1 MPRDTLPLYLQVKQF
16 LCEKIDSGAWPEG
29 HHIPTE
35 HELVSMFKVS
45 RMTVNRA
52 LRELTAAGRL
62 RRVPGAGTFVT
73 DAKPSSGLLEIRNI
87 ADEIKDRGHVHSS
100 EVRLL
105 KAETANRAITDALG
119 LDQDAV
125 VFRSMILHF
134 EEGWPIQLEDRYVNP
149 DFAPDYLAQDF
160 TSTTPNAYLM
170 SLGPLDRAEH
180 RVEAIRPTAAVQRQ
194 LRISADE
201 PCLLLHR
208 RTWSGRHIV
217 TRAWLTHPGSRYRL
231 GAQFSGR
238 H

>member
-1 MPRDTLPLYLQVKQF
+1 
-16 LCEKIDSGAWPEG
+16 
-29 HHIPTE
+29 
-35 HELVSMFKVS
+35 
-45 RMTVNRA
+45 
-52 LRELTAAGRL
+52 
-62 RRVPGAGTFVT
+62 
-73 DAKPSSGLLEIRNI
+73 
-87 ADEIKDRGHVHSS
+87 
-100 EVRLL
+100 
-105 KAETANRAITDALG
+105 
-119 LDQDAV
+119 
-125 VFRSMILHF
+125 MILHF

-231 GAQFSGR
+231 GAQFPGR